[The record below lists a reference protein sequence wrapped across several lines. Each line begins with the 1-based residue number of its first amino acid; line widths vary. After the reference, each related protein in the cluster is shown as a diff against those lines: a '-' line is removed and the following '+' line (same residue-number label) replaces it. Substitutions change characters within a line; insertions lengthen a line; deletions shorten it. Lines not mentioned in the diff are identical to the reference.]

1 MRAEG
6 ALYRVVIA
14 EVTEIKTSA
23 GPSEKSLHWLDV
35 KIAPMETMSNF
46 KIHDIVQVPACRAR
60 PLAHLGPDPDTRH

>member
-46 KIHDIVQVPACRAR
+46 KIHDIVQRSRCQHAAHAR
-60 PLAHLGPDPDTRH
+60 LPTLALP